1 MNNQPK
7 RSHTGRLSDFQGAIN
22 ELPEQMQ
29 RGAQDWLAA
38 SQMYADQISIAQQL
52 ADDLT
57 AEAELGRVR
66 SVLMSKA
73 TFKYR
78 WRLRNKGVD
87 IDQLSPAALLVAI
100 FGEIDEVMNHE

>member
-1 MNNQPK
+1 MTNQPK
-7 RSHTGRLSDFQGAIN
+7 QTHTGRLSDFQDAIN
-22 ELPEQMQ
+22 ELPEKMQ
-29 RGAQDWLAA
+29 RGAQAWLAA
-38 SQMYADQISIAQQL
+38 SQKYADQISIAQQL

-100 FGEIDEVMNHE
+100 FHEIDEVVNHE